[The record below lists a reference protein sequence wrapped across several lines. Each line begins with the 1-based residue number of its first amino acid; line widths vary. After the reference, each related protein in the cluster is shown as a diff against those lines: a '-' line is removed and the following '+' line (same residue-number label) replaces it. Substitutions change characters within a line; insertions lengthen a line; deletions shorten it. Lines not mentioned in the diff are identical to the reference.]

1 MLSFKTPH
9 DVAQQLAQQARTRR
23 VATNLSRETLS
34 AKSGV
39 SAASIRRFETTGAIS
54 LESLLKLAQVL
65 DCLDAFEALFPAK
78 AIVSLADIT
87 ATPRLR
93 GRL

>member
-1 MLSFKTPH
+1 MLSFKSPGE
-9 DVAQQLAQQARTRR
+9 VAQHLAQRTRARR
-23 VATNLSRETLS
+23 VATNLSRETLA

-78 AIVSLADIT
+78 EIVTLADIT

>member
-1 MLSFKTPH
+1 MLSFKSSGE
-9 DVAQQLAQQARTRR
+9 VARHLAKRTRARR
-23 VATNLSRETLS
+23 VATNLSRETLA

-65 DCLDAFEALFPAK
+65 DCLDAFEGLFPAK
-78 AIVSLADIT
+78 EIVTLADIT

>member
-1 MLSFKTPH
+1 MLSFKTP
-9 DVAQQLAQQARTRR
+9 DDIAQQLAQQARARR
-23 VATNLSRETLS
+23 VAYNLSRETLS

-39 SAASIRRFETTGAIS
+39 SAASIRRFETTGAIAFD
-54 LESLLKLAQVL
+54 SLLKLAQVL
-65 DCLDAFEALFPAK
+65 DCMDAFEGLFPAK

-87 ATPRLR
+87 ATPRRR

>member
-1 MLSFKTPH
+1 MLSFKTPT
-9 DVAQQLAQQARTRR
+9 DVAQQLAQQVRARR
-23 VATNLSRETLS
+23 VATNLSRETLA

-65 DCLDAFEALFPAK
+65 DCLEAFEALFPDK